1 MGETINNTLSN
12 KQATNDQP
20 HRYQVAQPSLAT
32 AASSNSKR
40 QTSDSPAN
48 NSEAR
53 LAIWL
58 KKLPQ
63 NPLPINKVIAREV
76 LEKLNDDSCDS
87 PSLAQSIQ
95 KDPLLC
101 LKLYHCT
108 EEKLA
113 GKEGDIQHLVHLIG
127 LIGLDKIK
135 HVVVS
140 SRKMAS
146 PPDGFKEILSA
157 SLFAAQ
163 LASTLL
169 NKKHNATSDRFFL
182 PTLFF
187 NSPLWLMWIA
197 APKTMSQGQT
207 LASKKQQ
214 SYIALSVK
222 KLGFRLPDLIEKSEQ
237 FVLLPKL
244 TLDALA
250 INPTKNVNFWAKAHH
265 LSDGRLSQW
274 FAQDKTARNLFYSV
288 QSGIYLINQYVI
300 SVYLDWNGK
309 HIQRY
314 RRLLCRHLGIDEDE
328 LNNSVINLAISM
340 PLPSLFQGLL
350 APINRVRGLHRDPI
364 FPASVQHSPQTI
376 QPEVINAWREKISQS
391 NDVDTALE
399 ITLNALTYGIG
410 VEHCVIMEVDEHD
423 IHTQNCSGFTDN
435 TDIKKFHSD
444 WHTEKNLFQQMI
456 QKPCCISVSSNDLPK
471 ATAKMPKTFTQHCEI
486 KPCGLLSVF
495 HQKKPKALIYCDHS
509 HWDKDKHLH
518 FKAVGKTLSNTLDHL
533 QQ

>member
-1 MGETINNTLSN
+1 MSDIINNTSIDEKSAYGKPN
-12 KQATNDQP
+12 NNHAMQP
-20 HRYQVAQPSLAT
+20 LPM
-32 AASSNSKR
+32 AAVSTDKNSH
-40 QTSDSPAN
+40 TS

-53 LAIWL
+53 LEIWL
-58 KKLPQ
+58 KKLPR
-63 NPLPINKVIAREV
+63 NPLPINNVIARDV
-76 LEKLNDDSCDS
+76 LQKLNDDGCDS
-87 PSLAQSIQ
+87 PTLAQAIQ

-108 EEKLA
+108 EQKMA

-135 HVVVS
+135 QVITS
-140 SRKMAS
+140 SRKIAM

-157 SLFAAQ
+157 SLFSAH
-163 LASTLL
+163 LSSTLL
-169 NKKHNATSDRFFL
+169 NKRHNATSDRFFL

-187 NSPLWLMWIA
+187 NAPLWLMWIA

-222 KLGFRLPDLIEKSEQ
+222 KLGFKLPDLIEKSDKLI
-237 FVLLPKL
+237 LLPKL

-265 LSDGRLSQW
+265 LSDEKISSW
-274 FAQDKTARNLFYSV
+274 FAQDKTARNFFYSV
-288 QSGIYLINQYVI
+288 QTGIYLTNQYVI
-300 SVYLDWNGK
+300 AVYLDWNGK

-314 RRLLCRHLGIDEDE
+314 GRLLCRHLGISGEE
-328 LNNSVINLAISM
+328 LNNSVVNLAINT

-364 FPASVQHSPQTI
+364 FPASYKRPSQAI
-376 QPEVINAWREKISQS
+376 RPEMISAWQEKISQS
-391 NDVDTALE
+391 NNVDTALE
-399 ITLNALTYGIG
+399 ITLNALTHGVG

-423 IHTQNCSGFTDN
+423 IHTQNFSGFSDS
-435 TDIKKFHSD
+435 TDIKNFHSD
-444 WHTEKNLFQQMI
+444 WHTEKNLFQKMI

-471 ATAKMPKTFTQHCEI
+471 ATAKMPKQFTQYCEI

-495 HQKKPKALIYCDHS
+495 HQKKPKALIYCDHNQ
-509 HWDKDKHLH
+509 WDKDKHLH
-518 FKAVGKTLSNTLDHL
+518 FKAVGKALALTLDRL

>member
-1 MGETINNTLSN
+1 MSKPSN
-12 KQATNDQP
+12 AKI
-20 HRYQVAQPSLAT
+20 
-32 AASSNSKR
+32 SNS
-40 QTSDSPAN
+40 
-48 NSEAR
+48 SESR
-53 LAIWL
+53 LEIWL

-63 NPLPINKVIAREV
+63 NPLPINKVIARDV
-76 LEKLNDDSCDS
+76 LQLLGDDSCDS
-87 PSLAQSIQ
+87 PTLAKSIQ

-108 EEKLA
+108 EKKLT
-113 GKEGDIQHLVHLIG
+113 GKQGDIQHLVHLIG

-135 HVVVS
+135 QVITN
-140 SRKMAS
+140 SRKIAM

-157 SLFAAQ
+157 SLFAAH

-222 KLGFRLPDLIEKSEQ
+222 KLGFKLPDLIEQSEN
-237 FVLLPKL
+237 FILLPTL

-250 INPTKNVNFWAKAHH
+250 INPTKNVHFWAKAHH
-265 LSDGRLSQW
+265 LSDEKLAHW
-274 FAQDKTARNLFYSV
+274 FAQDKAARNVFYSIP
-288 QSGIYLINQYVI
+288 SGIYLINQYVI

-314 RRLLCRHLGIDEDE
+314 GRLLCRHLGIDEEE
-328 LNNSVINLAISM
+328 LNNSVLDLAINT

-350 APINRVRGLHRDPI
+350 APVNRVKGLHKDPSCPI
-364 FPASVQHSPQTI
+364 NPNLDSRKI
-376 QPEVINAWREKISQS
+376 QPDMINAWREKISQS
-391 NDVDTALE
+391 NNVDTALE
-399 ITLNALTYGIG
+399 ITLNALTHGVG

-423 IHTQNCSGFTDN
+423 IHTQTCYGFNDN
-435 TDIKKFHSD
+435 PDIKNFHSD

-471 ATAKMPKTFTQHCEI
+471 ATAKMPKQFTQHCEI
-486 KPCGLLSVF
+486 KPCGLLSIF
-495 HQKKPKALIYCDHS
+495 HQKKPKALIYCDHNQ
-509 HWDKDKHLH
+509 WDNDKHH
-518 FKAVGKTLSNTLDHL
+518 YFKAVGKALAQTLEHL
-533 QQ
+533 K